1 MNGPPKT
8 IPATV
13 IKAALSCEDNEDD
26 MYSAATVLDRLSMF
40 LSQLLWQIAPIYI
53 KRQLILSVPPAR
65 ADAWLVNHINGSWS
79 LDGGIIYLGPTR
91 PPQPY
96 QDIHQYSGVVD
107 HGAFNLSGPFSV
119 GNPLPMIIEGE
130 IAVQSGKSVLIFS
143 IRTSLLIALYKMLR
157 SIIGLLLYGLFFAL
171 LLWYW
176 GIAIREL
183 ITMGVLVLL
192 CLTLFCT
199 VTYVTVVRQVH
210 RQVNLLL
217 NQFRTWANEQQ

>member
-1 MNGPPKT
+1 MSVPQKNT
-8 IPATV
+8 HATV
-13 IKAALSCEDNEDD
+13 IKAALSCENNEDD
-26 MYSAATVLDRLSMF
+26 MRSAATVLDRLSMF

-53 KRQLILSVPPAR
+53 KRLLVLAVPPAR
-65 ADAWLVNHINGSWS
+65 ADAWLFNHINGSWS

-96 QDIHQYSGVVD
+96 RDIQRYSGVVD
-107 HGAFNLSGPFSV
+107 RGAFNLSGPFSV
-119 GNPLPMIIEGE
+119 GDPLPMIIEGE

-143 IRTSLLIALYKMLR
+143 IRTSLLIALYKMWR

-176 GIAIREL
+176 GVAVRGL
-183 ITMGVLVLL
+183 IMMGVLALL
-192 CLTLFCT
+192 CITLFCA

-210 RQVNLLL
+210 RQVSLLT
-217 NQFRTWANEQQ
+217 NQLRTWATEQY